1 MDAVNILPSEI
12 ESERGRWTSLLLSSR
27 CAQIEFRT
35 VRPAEKPGRRILFSP
50 AIFDR
55 LEFVLEY
62 ITHAKRLLA
71 EAGMAC
77 KNGLL

>member
-1 MDAVNILPSEI
+1 MDISFIIQPL
-12 ESERGRWTSLLLSSR
+12 

-62 ITHAKRLLA
+62 ITHAESLLA